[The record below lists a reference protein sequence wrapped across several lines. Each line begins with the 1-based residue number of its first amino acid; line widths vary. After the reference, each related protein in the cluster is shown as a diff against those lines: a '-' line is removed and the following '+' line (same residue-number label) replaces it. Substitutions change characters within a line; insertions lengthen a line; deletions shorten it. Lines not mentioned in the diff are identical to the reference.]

1 MRLSKS
7 SFLIL
12 IIVLIGFFVR
22 FYKITSSPEGLY
34 IDETSIG
41 YNAYSI
47 ISTGRDEH
55 GSFMPLF
62 FEAFGEYKLPV
73 YIYSVVLAQLI
84 LGPSDLSVRLPSV
97 IFGVLTIPLLF
108 FFVRD
113 LLTDKRYVK
122 YKDEVAIIGTF
133 LLAVST
139 WHFQFTR
146 PGFEASSGLF
156 FFVLAL
162 FLFFKAANQKSK
174 NLIVFSIVSFV
185 LTFYSYNAARI
196 VTPI

>member
-47 ISTGRDEH
+47 IKTGHDEH
-55 GSFMPLF
+55 GKFMPLF

-73 YIYSVVLAQLI
+73 YVYSVVFVQLFI
-84 LGPSDLSVRLPSV
+84 GPSDLSVRLPAV
-97 IFGVLTIPLLF
+97 IFGTLTIPLLF
-108 FFVRD
+108 LFSKE
-113 LLTDKRYVK
+113 LLKNNPSLFIKNLVSPLG
-122 YKDEVAIIGTF
+122 AF
-133 LLAVST
+133 LLATSP
-139 WHFQFTR
+139 WHFQFSR
-146 PGFEASSGLF
+146 PGFEASIGLF
-156 FFVLAL
+156 FLIL
-162 FLFFKAANQKSK
+162 GLYLFFKGMNNKSSF
-174 NLIVFSIVSFV
+174 NICLSLI
-185 LTFYSYNAARI
+185 
-196 VTPI
+196 